1 MGVIAFVRQ
10 TPSGAILVAQLVGIL
25 AYPFMEQTTVG
36 RAAFAIL
43 GITVLSLA
51 VLVVRIT
58 PFLSWLSV
66 LIAAPAMVLLAIQVF
81 TASEELFA
89 WSSAFEA
96 VLYFY
101 AAFSMTAYM
110 LADTTV
116 GRDELFAIGTVFT
129 FFAWAFAYVFVV
141 INAVDPSAFTAPT
154 GEDVHSWMD
163 MLFLSFTTLTGTGM
177 TEMLP
182 ISSQAK
188 SVIMIEQVVG
198 LFYVAMVVTRLIG
211 LQAARKRV

>member
-1 MGVIAFVRQ
+1 VIAFVRRV
-10 TPSGAILVAQLVGIL
+10 PSAAILVVQLAGIL

-43 GITVLSLA
+43 GIIVLSLA

-58 PFLSWLSV
+58 PFLSWVSV
-66 LIAAPAMVLLAIQVF
+66 LIAVPAMVLLAAQVF
-81 TASEELFA
+81 TASDALFA

-96 VLYFY
+96 VLYLY

-116 GRDELFAIGTVFT
+116 GMDELFAIGTVFT
-129 FFAWAFAYVFVV
+129 FFAWAFAYVYVV
-141 INAVDPSAFTAPT
+141 LQAVDPSSFTTAGT
-154 GEDVHSWMD
+154 DVHSWMD
-163 MLFLSFTTLTGTGM
+163 LLFLSFTTLTGTGM
-177 TEMLP
+177 TEILP
-182 ISSQAK
+182 VSGQAK
-188 SVIMIEQVVG
+188 SIVMIEQVVG

-211 LQAARKRV
+211 LQAMRKRV

>member
-1 MGVIAFVRQ
+1 MGVIAFVRR
-10 TPSGAILVAQLVGIL
+10 TPSAAILVAQLVGVL

-58 PFLSWLSV
+58 PFLSWVSV
-66 LIAAPAMVLLAIQVF
+66 LVAAPAMVLLAVQVF
-81 TASEELFA
+81 TASDALFT
-89 WSSAFEA
+89 WSSGFEA

-101 AAFSMTAYM
+101 AAFSMMAYM
-110 LADTTV
+110 FADTRV
-116 GRDELFAIGTVFT
+116 GKDELYAIGTVFT

-141 INAVDPSAFTAPT
+141 VNALDPGAFTAPAD
-154 GEDVHSWMD
+154 GVHSWMD

-177 TEMLP
+177 TETLP
-182 ISSQAK
+182 LSGQAK
-188 SVIMIEQVVG
+188 SVVMIEQVVG

-211 LQAARKRV
+211 LQAARRRA

>member
-1 MGVIAFVRQ
+1 MGVIAFVRR
-10 TPSGAILVAQLVGIL
+10 TPSAAILVVQLVGVL

-43 GITVLSLA
+43 GITVLSLV

-58 PFLSWLSV
+58 PFLSWVSV
-66 LIAAPAMVLLAIQVF
+66 LVAAPAMVLLAVQVF
-81 TASEELFA
+81 TASDALFT
-89 WSSAFEA
+89 WSWGFEA

-101 AAFSMTAYM
+101 AAFSMMAYM
-110 LADTTV
+110 FADTRV
-116 GRDELFAIGTVFT
+116 GKDELFAIGTVFT

-141 INAVDPSAFTAPT
+141 VNALDPGAFTAP
-154 GEDVHSWMD
+154 EDGVHSWMD

-177 TEMLP
+177 TETLP
-182 ISSQAK
+182 LSGQAK
-188 SVIMIEQVVG
+188 SVVMIEQVVG

-211 LQAARKRV
+211 LQAARRRA